1 MVFVFGAEV
10 LLLAVLYILSRGK
23 YDSFIAAV
31 DRERYPFY
39 ALMPIALLLLD
50 KFKHDYNTQYDRK
63 LMIKIIEISGIKYS
77 QFYIRVHWANKIV
90 LLMLSLLFI
99 SFIALFVEMDTGFI
113 IFSIALILTV
123 AYLSD
128 NELKEKIKKRRLAI
142 QMDFPDFLNKLI
154 LLIDAG
160 MTVTRAWEKAVE
172 DNKKGGVLYSE
183 LETVLAEIKSGK
195 SEYQAYEDFSKRC
208 RTPEVT
214 RFMSALIQN
223 LRKGNSDIV
232 SVLRLQSNECWMMRK
247 NAAKRL
253 GEEASTKLIF
263 PMMLILIAIL
273 IIVATPALL
282 AMQGI

>member
-223 LRKGNSDIV
+223 LRKGNADIV

>member
-99 SFIALFVEMDTGFI
+99 SFIALFVELDAGFI

-223 LRKGNSDIV
+223 LRKGNADIV

-263 PMMLILIAIL
+263 PMVLILIAIL

>member
-99 SFIALFVEMDTGFI
+99 SFIALFVEMDAGFI

>member
-99 SFIALFVEMDTGFI
+99 SFIALFVEMDAGFI

-223 LRKGNSDIV
+223 LRKGNADIV